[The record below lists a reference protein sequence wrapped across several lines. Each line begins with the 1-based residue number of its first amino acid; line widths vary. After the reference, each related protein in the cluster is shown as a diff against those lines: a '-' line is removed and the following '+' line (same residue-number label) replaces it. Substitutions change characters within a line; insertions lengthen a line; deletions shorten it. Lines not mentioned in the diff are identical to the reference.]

1 MKHVPEHASLSV
13 SVPAGGCGWLPYW
26 DGVCRRD
33 RARISCVKIRKKKI
47 SEDNLQPTPKS
58 KSKVV

>member
-1 MKHVPEHASLSV
+1 VKHVPEHASLSV

-33 RARISCVKIRKKKI
+33 RARISCVKIRKKK
-47 SEDNLQPTPKS
+47 
-58 KSKVV
+58 

>member
-26 DGVCRRD
+26 DGCAAETGPEY
-33 RARISCVKIRKKKI
+33 RALKLEKKNK
-47 SEDNLQPTPKS
+47 
-58 KSKVV
+58 